1 VWHGKAATGHMVP
14 AGARQDKRDADWQVR
29 RSRLW
34 FDASW
39 FMCVSRASGIEI
51 HNAERWSV
59 KAHH

>member
-29 RSRLW
+29 RLSLW

-39 FMCVSRASGIEI
+39 FRIET
-51 HNAERWSV
+51 HSAERWSV
-59 KAHH
+59 KAHY